1 MKDYYLL
8 IGLNKKEVKIK
19 NIEQKKNGLIEVS
32 IKNKKTKVR
41 CPVCNKITSSVHS
54 KLKPRRSIYLDSCGT
69 KVDLIIYKK
78 RYHCYCVKKS
88 VLKLDLNPILI
99 ISLTTLS

>member
-32 IKNKKTKVR
+32 KTISRWKEY
-41 CPVCNKITSSVHS
+41 
-54 KLKPRRSIYLDSCGT
+54 IY
-69 KVDLIIYKK
+69 
-78 RYHCYCVKKS
+78 
-88 VLKLDLNPILI
+88 
-99 ISLTTLS
+99 

>member
-41 CPVCNKITSSVHS
+41 CPVCNKFTSSVHS
-54 KLKPRRSIYLDSCGT
+54 KLKPIRSIYLDS
-69 KVDLIIYKK
+69 Y
-78 RYHCYCVKKS
+78 
-88 VLKLDLNPILI
+88 
-99 ISLTTLS
+99 